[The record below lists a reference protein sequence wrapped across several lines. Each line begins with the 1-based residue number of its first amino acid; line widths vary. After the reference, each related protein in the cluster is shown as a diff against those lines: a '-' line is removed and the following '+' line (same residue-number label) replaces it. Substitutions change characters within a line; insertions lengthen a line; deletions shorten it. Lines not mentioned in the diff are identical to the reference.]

1 MPISIVAHFLIERSN
16 VPDVIETLE
25 VGAAKVV
32 DIGLDFWALGILML
46 EHFAPRFMK
55 EYEVEALV
63 EQVSFSVPGCSCAP
77 MPPDSSHAFVTNRP
91 KSWTSNIRRLH
102 VYNTSISLDDCSL
115 VYMTLA
121 LTRQNYQQKRHL
133 ATNS

>member
-25 VGAAKVV
+25 AGAAKVV

-63 EQVSFSVPGCSCAP
+63 EQVSFSVRARSPCGCSCAP
-77 MPPDSSHAFVTNRP
+77 TPPDSSHGFVTNRP

-102 VYNTSISLDDCSL
+102 VYNTSISLDGCS
-115 VYMTLA
+115 
-121 LTRQNYQQKRHL
+121 
-133 ATNS
+133 